1 MPHHKSAAKALR
13 QSLKRRMR
21 NKAIKT
27 RIKTTVKKFLTTL
40 ETGTIEEAEAAFREA
55 QSVIQ
60 RAVTKGT
67 LHWRTA
73 ARKISRLS
81 AKLNAK
87 KAAVKQQEAA

>member
-1 MPHHKSAAKALR
+1 MPQHRSAAKALR
-13 QSLKRRMR
+13 QSEKRRLR

-27 RIKTTVKKFLTTL
+27 RVKTATKKFLKTL
-40 ETGTIEEAEAAFREA
+40 EEGDLQKAELAFREA

-73 ARKISRLS
+73 ARKISRLA

-87 KAAVKQQEAA
+87 KKELAGQA